1 MHMRMRTFTRL
12 TSFTYFHVT
21 SFTWPEL
28 SMSERKRQLARLRK
42 QRQRSCMNPDV
53 QRQEARRHQHA
64 SRAAENEQR
73 R

>member
-1 MHMRMRTFTRL
+1 MHMRMRRL

-21 SFTWPEL
+21 SFEL
-28 SMSERKRQLARLRK
+28 GMSERRRELARLRK
-42 QRQRSCMNPDV
+42 QRQRSCMNLDV

>member
-21 SFTWPEL
+21 SFSWPEL
-28 SMSERKRQLARLRK
+28 SMSERERQLARLCK
-42 QRQRSCMNPDV
+42 QRQRSCMKPDV

>member
-21 SFTWPEL
+21 SFSWPEL
-28 SMSERKRQLARLRK
+28 SMSERERQLARLRK

-53 QRQEARRHQHA
+53 Q
-64 SRAAENEQR
+64 
-73 R
+73 

>member
-28 SMSERKRQLARLRK
+28 SMSEQLARLRK
-42 QRQRSCMNPDV
+42 QRQRSCMNRDV